1 MRRSLPARIA
11 LLSSAFLF
19 LSLLSALIFRREMPV
34 RAALSFKGVLTYHNN
49 NMRTGRNSS
58 EILLTLNNVNST
70 TFGKLFVIPTD
81 GRVDAQP
88 LYAPNVTIP
97 GKGAHNV
104 LFVATEHGTVYGF
117 DADNGSTLWQVT
129 TLAAG
134 ATFSGKTGCGP
145 GSPAIGGSSSP
156 VIDPTPGLSGATSVV
171 ELS

>member
-19 LSLLSALIFRREMPV
+19 LSLLSALIVRREMPV

-134 ATFSGKTGCGP
+134 GNSFAKSGYGQGIAER
-145 GSPAIGGSSSP
+145 GIDFSP
-156 VIDPTPGLSGATSVV
+156 VI
-171 ELS
+171 